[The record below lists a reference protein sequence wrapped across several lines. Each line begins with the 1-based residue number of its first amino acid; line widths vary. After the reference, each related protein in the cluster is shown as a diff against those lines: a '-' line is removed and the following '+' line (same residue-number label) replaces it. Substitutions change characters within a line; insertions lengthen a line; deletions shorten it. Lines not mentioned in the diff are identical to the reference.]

1 MTFETT
7 RSDAK
12 LFPGETAVDI
22 LLSLDTKKRG
32 HDDIGKPY
40 QEDVKKY
47 CTLTELHRCVRSDDA
62 EKAIELVLNDGA
74 DINILALC
82 NRTPLPW
89 VSASSSSML
98 IKTLI
103 DLGADVNAQR
113 TDDKVAPLNLAA
125 SWNNYM
131 ATRLLLEHGADENMQ
146 SSCGWSPL
154 HASVKQGFFEV
165 SQLLIGVGCNINLR
179 NEIHQNSYFCIFQNS
194 LWLLSHHAK
203 FQLITTTGSRFFRTV
218 SVEILRP
225 PLLALVPEAGLR
237 ISGSDVR
244 GSPQT

>member
-1 MTFETT
+1 MIVSITLQLDPDIVAFCLDALPFSSQLSLKSLSRKAFLQAERRTGFNLLQAAVFEGDYNVVLKTRALLDNYVKEVTFETT

-22 LLSLDTKKRG
+22 PLSLDTKKRG
-32 HDDIGKPY
+32 HDDIGKRY

-62 EKAIELVLNDGA
+62 EKAIELVLNEGV
-74 DINILALC
+74 DINIPALC
-82 NRTPLPW
+82 NRTPLLW
-89 VSASSSSML
+89 VSASSSRML

-113 TDDKVAPLNLAA
+113 TDDKVAPLNLVA

-131 ATRLLLEHGADENMQ
+131 ATRLLLDHGADENMQ

-154 HASVKQGFFEV
+154 HASVEQGFF
-165 SQLLIGVGCNINLR
+165 
-179 NEIHQNSYFCIFQNS
+179 
-194 LWLLSHHAK
+194 
-203 FQLITTTGSRFFRTV
+203 
-218 SVEILRP
+218 
-225 PLLALVPEAGLR
+225 
-237 ISGSDVR
+237 R
-244 GSPQT
+244 GFATFDWGRM